1 MRASYTVKIKLAA
14 VNKVKECGNVS
25 QVSRELDINES
36 TIRYWVKQEQ
46 ALKDANPDARI
57 TAPRRTAKYP
67 ALENQVCA
75 YIDDLRKKGLSVSR
89 GMIQD
94 QALIVKRDLGIDDNF
109 KASKGWCTR
118 FMRRNNYSIRR
129 PTKIAQKLPHHFV
142 DKICKFQ
149 RFVIRRRGA
158 VNYELRHI
166 ANMDETPLCMDMVSG
181 STVSK
186 KGKKTVLMKSTGHEK
201 SRYTVVL
208 AVTADG
214 NKLPPMIIYRRK
226 TKPPGNFPSGVVI
239 HWNAKGWMD
248 EEACNIWIQK
258 VW

>member
-1 MRASYTVKIKLAA
+1 
-14 VNKVKECGNVS
+14 
-25 QVSRELDINES
+25 
-36 TIRYWVKQEQ
+36 
-46 ALKDANPDARI
+46 
-57 TAPRRTAKYP
+57 
-67 ALENQVCA
+67 
-75 YIDDLRKKGLSVSR
+75 
-89 GMIQD
+89 MIQD

-258 VW
+258 VWQERPGALLKKKALLVWDHFAAHLTSGIKAKVKSTQTDMAIIQARKNPIARLPGVARKGRGATPKKSSIPRRVAGPKRGDSWLFSASN